1 MSLSLSFCSIL
12 ENYTKT
18 QVQFETEDGT
28 RDNVVLSP
36 QDLMYVCEMKTVLK
50 LECRDSRR
58 YLSTI
63 EDEDEEE
70 HKSKNHNNEFAKW
83 ERIDHQDGRWKTFAE
98 TDAAKL
104 ECAWKRMEVLVRPR
118 IPFKFSLQQN

>member
-1 MSLSLSFCSIL
+1 MF
-12 ENYTKT
+12 
-18 QVQFETEDGT
+18 
-28 RDNVVLSP
+28 
-36 QDLMYVCEMKTVLK
+36 VCEMKTVLK

-58 YLSTI
+58 YLSTT

-104 ECAWKRMEVLVRPR
+104 ECAWKRMEVLVRPLDFLLTPTINHR
-118 IPFKFSLQQN
+118 NNSLEHRYP